1 MEKSSNRLSLSGWS
15 SGQGRSVG
23 IDFTIRSIAVDK
35 LETFHNTHTHSSGV
49 YRYWLVMSF
58 LTEFN

>member
-1 MEKSSNRLSLSGWS
+1 MEKLSNRLSLSGWS
-15 SGQGRSVG
+15 SVQGRSVG
-23 IDFTIRSIAVDK
+23 IDFKIRSIAVDK
-35 LETFHNTHTHSSGV
+35 LETFHHTHAHGV

>member
-1 MEKSSNRLSLSGWS
+1 MEKSSNRLSLSGWP
-15 SGQGRSVG
+15 SGQGISVG

-35 LETFHNTHTHSSGV
+35 QEKFHNTHAHGV